1 MQEAAC
7 ERRKEKGNQY
17 LQKTSVPG
25 TDTNPLQLYSWE
37 MLLSENIKVEKYDIF
52 HMRVSALHNAGTA

>member
-1 MQEAAC
+1 MRE
-7 ERRKEKGNQY
+7 EKGERKPIFTED
-17 LQKTSVPG
+17 LCAR

-52 HMRVSALHNAGTA
+52 HMGVSAPHNAGTA